1 LKLIFSTKEKIIS
14 NFYEPQSSL
23 FIGISEEARSQIAG
37 QGNKPAQS
45 DLRLFKREKMYFY
58 LNPQPFL
65 TTQPVLP
72 MNNYRIAPRPNAKK
86 EKIINYKEEFE
97 KLNKANTLLK
107 ERLES
112 ARLKNE
118 ELVEMNAWL
127 KKTKHTYKEKY
138 ENETERYLEASRK
151 HSELKKEFEAWKKE
165 HK

>member
-1 LKLIFSTKEKIIS
+1 LARLQIKAADAPIGLLKQENL
-14 NFYEPQSSL
+14 
-23 FIGISEEARSQIAG
+23 
-37 QGNKPAQS
+37 
-45 DLRLFKREKMYFY
+45 YFY
-58 LNPQPFL
+58 SNPEPLF
-65 TTQPVLP
+65 TTQHVLP

-97 KLNKANTLLK
+97 KLSKANALLK

-118 ELVEMNAWL
+118 ELSEMNAWL
-127 KKTKHTYKEKY
+127 KKTKHNYKEKY

-151 HSELKKEFEAWKKE
+151 HTELKKEFDLWKKE

>member
-1 LKLIFSTKEKIIS
+1 MFFLIIRKPLCTRHSGSNHFLLARLQIKAADAPIGLLKQENL
-14 NFYEPQSSL
+14 
-23 FIGISEEARSQIAG
+23 
-37 QGNKPAQS
+37 
-45 DLRLFKREKMYFY
+45 YFY
-58 LNPQPFL
+58 SNPEPLF
-65 TTQPVLP
+65 TTQHVLP

-97 KLNKANTLLK
+97 KLSKANALLK

-118 ELVEMNAWL
+118 ELSEMNAWL
-127 KKTKHTYKEKY
+127 KKTKHNYKEKY

-151 HSELKKEFEAWKKE
+151 HTELKKEFDLWKKE